1 MENSIV
7 GSARC
12 VGEQND
18 LAVVRDGARAPAT
31 YPELGNPRERGKTG
45 RGGALPHGGASTASK
60 RRRRA
65 AGRRLRGDPRRGG
78 EGLGFEGKRGGG

>member
-18 LAVVRDGARAPAT
+18 LAVVRDGARCLVQPI
-31 YPELGNPRERGKTG
+31 NMVRIPRIFKPG
-45 RGGALPHGGASTASK
+45 RLLNINKFVNNAI
-60 RRRRA
+60 
-65 AGRRLRGDPRRGG
+65 
-78 EGLGFEGKRGGG
+78 